1 MTPETKNLIAAMS
14 LSLAILIGWQLYFVE
29 PQLEAERAA
38 AQLAA
43 QQAAEQQPVRS
54 GGLNADGTPTLASD
68 AAEAPETDNQDIDKG
83 TRLVIDG
90 PLIAGSI
97 STMGARLDDIVLTSY
112 FETQEE
118 GSPPIKLLLPFDSEQ
133 PYFAEFGWVA
143 DGTSDIALPQA
154 DTIWTATSSTATP
167 SSPLVL
173 KWDNGDGF
181 IFQREIRIGQ
191 DYMIT
196 VTDSVSST
204 AQTAVTLNSYSLI
217 RRHGTPS
224 TDGLYILHE
233 GPLGVFDSTLNE
245 EDYDSLQ
252 DAGSGGLSY
261 SPQEAG
267 GWVGITDKY
276 WLAALIPDQ
285 SNLHSFGMRYLAG
298 QGDRYQT
305 DILGAGQT
313 LAPGQTIS
321 TTTSLFAGAKKVTL
335 LDKYA
340 DELGIK
346 NFDLAIDFGWFYF
359 LTKPFFYAIN
369 WLYGML
375 GNFGLAI
382 IAFTGL
388 MRLVLFP
395 LANKSYRS
403 MGKMRELSP
412 KIKKMRE
419 DFGDDRAKLN
429 QEMMALYKTEKVNP
443 AAGCLPILLQI
454 PIFFALYKVLYVSLE
469 MRHAPFYGW
478 IKDLSAVDPTSIFNL
493 FGLLPYS
500 VDMLPSFLAIGI
512 WPILMGISMAIQ
524 MRLNPPPPDP
534 IQAKIFQYMPI
545 FFTFLLA
552 GFPAGLVIYW
562 TSNNVL
568 SITQQWWITSSMK
581 KSKS

>member
-83 TRLVIDG
+83 KRLVIDG

-118 GSPPIKLLLPFDSEQ
+118 GSSPIKLLLPFDSEQ
-133 PYFAEFGWVA
+133 PYFVEFGWVA
-143 DGTSDIALPQA
+143 DGTSDITLPQA

-500 VDMLPSFLAIGI
+500 VDMLPSFLAVGI

>member
-43 QQAAEQQPVRS
+43 QQVAEQQPVRS
-54 GGLNADGTPTLASD
+54 GGLNADGTPRLASD

-118 GSPPIKLLLPFDSEQ
+118 GSSPIKLLLPFDSEQ

>member
-54 GGLNADGTPTLASD
+54 GGLNADGTPRLASD

-118 GSPPIKLLLPFDSEQ
+118 GSSPIKLLLPFDSEQ

-143 DGTSDIALPQA
+143 DGTSDIMLPQA

-285 SNLHSFGMRYLAG
+285 SNFHSFGMRYLAG

>member
-54 GGLNADGTPTLASD
+54 GGLNADGTPRLASD
-68 AAEAPETDNQDIDKG
+68 AAEAPETDNQEIDKG

-118 GSPPIKLLLPFDSEQ
+118 GSSPIKLLLPFDSEQ

>member
-43 QQAAEQQPVRS
+43 QQVAEQQPVRS
-54 GGLNADGTPTLASD
+54 GGLNADGTPRLASD

-118 GSPPIKLLLPFDSEQ
+118 GSSPIKLLLPFDSEQ

-478 IKDLSAVDPTSIFNL
+478 INDLSAVDPTSIFNL

-500 VDMLPSFLAIGI
+500 VDMLPSFLAVGI

>member
-38 AQLAA
+38 AQLVA
-43 QQAAEQQPVRS
+43 QQVAEQQPVRS
-54 GGLNADGTPTLASD
+54 GGLNADGTPRLASD

>member
-43 QQAAEQQPVRS
+43 QQVAEQQPVRS
-54 GGLNADGTPTLASD
+54 GGLNADGTPRLASD

-97 STMGARLDDIVLTSY
+97 STMGARLDDIILTSY

-154 DTIWTATSSTATP
+154 DTIWTAASSTATP

-478 IKDLSAVDPTSIFNL
+478 INDLSAVDPTSIFNL

>member
-54 GGLNADGTPTLASD
+54 GGLNADGTPRLASD

-118 GSPPIKLLLPFDSEQ
+118 GSSPIKLLLPFDSEQ

-500 VDMLPSFLAIGI
+500 VDMLPSFLAVGI

>member
-43 QQAAEQQPVRS
+43 QQVAEQQPVRS
-54 GGLNADGTPTLASD
+54 GGLNADGTPRLASD

-118 GSPPIKLLLPFDSEQ
+118 GSSPIKLLLPFDSEQ

-143 DGTSDIALPQA
+143 DGTSDITLPQA

-305 DILGAGQT
+305 DILGAAQT

-478 IKDLSAVDPTSIFNL
+478 INDLSAVDPTSIFNL

-500 VDMLPSFLAIGI
+500 VDMLPSFLAVGI

>member
-43 QQAAEQQPVRS
+43 QQVAEQQPVRS
-54 GGLNADGTPTLASD
+54 GGLNADGTPRLASD

-97 STMGARLDDIVLTSY
+97 STMGARLDDIILTSY

-154 DTIWTATSSTATP
+154 DTIWTAASSTATP

-478 IKDLSAVDPTSIFNL
+478 INDLSAVDPTSIFNL

-500 VDMLPSFLAIGI
+500 VDMLPSFLAVGI

>member
-43 QQAAEQQPVRS
+43 QQAAEQQPARS

-118 GSPPIKLLLPFDSEQ
+118 GSSPIKLLLPFDSEQ